1 MRVLL
6 IEDDK
11 RLTNLIVQVLQE
23 EGFGVD
29 VAHDGDI
36 GLDLALRGIHD
47 VAVVDWMLPGRDG
60 PAICHAIRAA
70 HLKTGI
76 LMLTARGQVEDRV
89 AGLKTGADDYLV
101 KPFAFDELIA
111 RIRALGRRVTDP
123 SGDPKELRIGELV
136 LDLHTHSARRGD
148 RILDL
153 TKTEWSLLEYLMR
166 NPNRVLTRR
175 NILDYVWSYER
186 DIQDTMVDVYISYL
200 RSKLSQP
207 GRRDPIETVRG
218 IGYRLAPEYA

>member
-11 RLTNLIVQVLQE
+11 RLTNLIFQVLQE

-89 AGLKTGADDYLV
+89 ASLKTGADDYLV

>member
-11 RLTNLIVQVLQE
+11 RLTNLISQVLQV

-47 VAVVDWMLPGRDG
+47 IVVVDWMLPGRDG
-60 PAICHAIRAA
+60 PAICHAIRSA

-101 KPFAFDELIA
+101 KPFAFDELLA
-111 RIRALGRRVTDP
+111 RISALGRRVTDP
-123 SGDPKELRIGELV
+123 SGDPKELRTGELV
-136 LDLHTHSARRGD
+136 LDLHTHSARRGK
-148 RILDL
+148 RILEL

-200 RSKLSQP
+200 RGKLNQP
-207 GRRDPIETVRG
+207 NRRDPIETVRG
-218 IGYRLAPEYA
+218 VGYRLMPEYA

>member
-11 RLTNLIVQVLQE
+11 RLTNLIFQVLQE

>member
-11 RLTNLIVQVLQE
+11 RLTNLIFQVLQE

-136 LDLHTHSARRGD
+136 LDLHTHSARRGG

-218 IGYRLAPEYA
+218 VGYRLAPEYA